1 MLSIIAVLSS
11 VIAAF
16 YYLTIIKNMF
26 FNKSEIELLDDN
38 NKTGKVIFISSG
50 LIITLFFIYPDP
62 LINLV
67 DNLFK

>member
-1 MLSIIAVLSS
+1 MID
-11 VIAAF
+11 AF

-26 FNKSEIELLDDN
+26 FNKSEIEVLDDN
-38 NKTGKVIFISSG
+38 NKTGKVTFIASG

-62 LINLV
+62 LTDLV

>member
-1 MLSIIAVLSS
+1 
-11 VIAAF
+11 
-16 YYLTIIKNMF
+16 MF

-38 NKTGKVIFISSG
+38 NKIGKVIFISFG
-50 LIITLFFIYPDP
+50 LIITLFFFYPDP

>member
-1 MLSIIAVLSS
+1 
-11 VIAAF
+11 
-16 YYLTIIKNMF
+16 MF

-38 NKTGKVIFISSG
+38 NKIGKVIFISFA
-50 LIITLFFIYPDP
+50 LIITLFFFYPDP